1 MVGCSD
7 ERQVPA
13 DSGKFGGKFAAS
25 SARCEN
31 SGNLRQVFWGHLA
44 MKRNFEGKVALITG
58 GSMGIGRACAY
69 GFAAEGA
76 KVAVTSRNLPELEAT
91 AAKVRQ
97 LGSLT
102 FVKKSDFL
110 DRAQVASIAPA
121 VLAEFGRIDILVN
134 NAAII
139 HPRID
144 LIDLDDET
152 WYDVMEVNL
161 NAAAMLTKSVVP
173 AMVAQG
179 GGSIINISSIG
190 GRSGA
195 RGRSAYRVTKSALIS
210 LTQSLA
216 AELHEHGIN
225 VNAICPGGTDTEGY
239 RAAFN
244 NRGREDFP
252 NLMLPEEIANV
263 AVFLASESSSA
274 ITGTAIDAFGGNNP
288 LFS

>member
-1 MVGCSD
+1 M
-7 ERQVPA
+7 
-13 DSGKFGGKFAAS
+13 SG
-25 SARCEN
+25 R
-31 SGNLRQVFWGHLA
+31 
-44 MKRNFEGKVALITG
+44 FEGKVALVTG
-58 GSMGIGRACAY
+58 GSKGIGRACAY

-76 KVAVTSRNLPELEAT
+76 NVAITGRTLDELEAT
-91 AAKVRQ
+91 AARVRQ
-97 LGSLT
+97 LGGEAL
-102 FVKKSDFL
+102 VCQSDFL
-110 DRAQVASIAPA
+110 NREKVADIVPT
-121 VLAEFGRIDILVN
+121 VLAAFGRIDILVN

-144 LIDLDDET
+144 LADLDDQT
-152 WYDVMEVNL
+152 WYDVIEVNL

-173 AMVAQG
+173 AMVEAG

-190 GRSGA
+190 GRSGG

-239 RAAFN
+239 REAFN
-244 NRGREDFP
+244 NRGREDIP

-263 AVFLASESSSA
+263 AVFLASDSSSA

>member
-1 MVGCSD
+1 M
-7 ERQVPA
+7 
-13 DSGKFGGKFAAS
+13 SGK
-25 SARCEN
+25 
-31 SGNLRQVFWGHLA
+31 
-44 MKRNFEGKVALITG
+44 FEGKVALVTG
-58 GSMGIGRACAY
+58 GSKGIGRACAY

-76 KVAVTSRNLPELEAT
+76 KVAVTGRTVAELEVT

-97 LGSLT
+97 LGSEAL
-102 FVKKSDFL
+102 VCQSDFL
-110 DRAQVASIAPA
+110 DREQVAGITPA

-144 LIDLDDET
+144 LVDLDNET
-152 WYDVMEVNL
+152 WYDVIEVNL

-173 AMVAQG
+173 TMIEHG

-190 GRSGA
+190 GRSGG
-195 RGRSAYRVTKSALIS
+195 RGRSAYRVTKAALIS
-210 LTQSLA
+210 LTQTLA

-239 RAAFN
+239 REAFN
-244 NRGREDFP
+244 NRGREDLP

-263 AVFLASESSSA
+263 AAFLASQKSSA

-288 LFS
+288 LFG